1 MNPASKRILDIV
13 LSLLGLF
20 ISIPLWIMFSIAI
33 KVEDGGPILYRQKRI
48 GKHVQVFHVFKFRT
62 LVQNADQV
70 VKPWVNPGE
79 QWVTRVGR
87 FLRSTALDELP
98 QLLNILKGDMSFV
111 GPRAMPLQEFEDFKE
126 RIPELKSRLL
136 VVPGLTG
143 LAQVYGN
150 ATRDVRKKIR
160 YDLLYIKN
168 QSILLDLKLI
178 LFSFWITS
186 RGGWEAAEKK
196 SKAAAARRA
205 A

>member
-1 MNPASKRILDIV
+1 MNLALKRILDIV
-13 LSLLGLF
+13 LSSLGLI
-20 ISIPLWIMFSIAI
+20 ISIPLWIIFSVAI
-33 KVEDGGPILYRQKRI
+33 KMEDGGPILYHQKRI
-48 GKHVQVFHVFKFRT
+48 GKDGRVFHVFKFRT

-70 VKPWVNPGE
+70 VQPWINPGE
-79 QWVTRVGR
+79 QWVTWVGR

-126 RIPELKSRLL
+126 RIPELKCRLL
-136 VVPGLTG
+136 VAPGLTG

-178 LFSFWITS
+178 LFSFWITF
-186 RGGWEAAEKK
+186 RGGWEAAEMK
-196 SKAAAARRA
+196 SKSAAARRA